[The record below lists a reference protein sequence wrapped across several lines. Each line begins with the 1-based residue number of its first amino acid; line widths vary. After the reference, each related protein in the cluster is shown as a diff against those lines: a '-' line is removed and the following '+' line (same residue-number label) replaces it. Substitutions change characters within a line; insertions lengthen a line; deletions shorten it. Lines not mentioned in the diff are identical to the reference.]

1 MSPPRIFVS
10 WPDFSAE
17 DPETG
22 LRLVNAGYKLI
33 LEPKTG
39 MRGEDEVKQ
48 LVAGCVAAIV
58 STDPFTAP
66 VLETLMSLRVIA
78 RVGVGTDS
86 IDRAAADRLGIAIA
100 TTPGLNAETVAD
112 HTLALMLGLIRNIVP
127 QDKAVKAGRWDRV
140 GEFAPSELTAKVAGL
155 VGAGTIG
162 KAVARRLQGFGV
174 EITFFDDNVGAISGA
189 KKLSS
194 LPELLA
200 GSDVISL
207 HVPLT
212 EATRRLINAEALA
225 QMKRS
230 ALLINTSRGG
240 LVDQPALFSALRQ
253 GRIAG
258 AAMDVFD
265 KEPPDRD
272 AIIGV
277 PNLLCSSHV
286 GGISRESIRRMT
298 ISATDSVLQ
307 VLAGN
312 TPDTVLNADSMLGP
326 RDVGSDG
333 ILR

>member
-1 MSPPRIFVS
+1 MSKPRIFVS
-10 WPDFSAE
+10 WPGFSPN

-22 LRLVNAGYKLI
+22 LRLVNAGCELI

-39 MRGEDEVKQ
+39 LRNEDEVKR
-48 LVAGCVAAIV
+48 LAAGCVAAIV
-58 STDPFTAP
+58 STDPFTAS
-66 VLETLMSLRVIA
+66 VLETLPSLRVIA

-86 IDRAAADRLGIAIA
+86 IDRMAADRLGIAIA

-127 QDKAVKAGRWDRV
+127 QDSAVRAGRWERV

-174 EITFFDDNVGAISGA
+174 EVTFFDDNVGAVPGA
-189 KKLSS
+189 RKLAFLS
-194 LPELLA
+194 ELLA
-200 GSDVISL
+200 VSDVISL

-212 EATRRLINAEALA
+212 EATRQLINAEALA

-230 ALLINTSRGG
+230 VLLINTSRGG
-240 LVDQPALFSALRQ
+240 LIDQPALFSAL
-253 GRIAG
+253 GEGKIAG

-265 KEPPDRD
+265 KEPPDKD
-272 AIIGV
+272 TIIGV
-277 PNLLCSSHV
+277 PNLLFSSHI

-307 VLAGN
+307 MLAGN
-312 TPDTVLNADSMLGP
+312 TPDTVINANSLHGR
-326 RDVGSDG
+326 RD
-333 ILR
+333 LR